1 MKYRMTYDSLERACS
16 AFCSHCCGHCAIGVN
31 ILSYGDNMTC
41 SQFIHNYPDKAAE
54 LMRLDVVGDK
64 DKSEL
69 TEHELSICKTLG
81 AKWITL
87 NGKDRFED
95 KDVYLWN
102 RQPKCQTINGIK
114 FYFEIEDGDC
124 FAAIHSDHFPSL
136 SPGDCV
142 KIAE

>member
-31 ILSYGDNMTC
+31 ILSYGGNMTC

-54 LMRLDVVGDK
+54 LMKLDVIGDK

-69 TEHELSICKTLG
+69 TEQELSICKALG

-87 NGKDRFED
+87 NEKHRFED
-95 KDVYLWN
+95 NYVYLWN
-102 RQPKCQTINGIK
+102 RQPQYQTINGIK
-114 FYFEIEDGDC
+114 YYSEIEEGDC
-124 FAAIHSDHFPSL
+124 FATIHASHFPSL

-142 KIAE
+142 KVAE